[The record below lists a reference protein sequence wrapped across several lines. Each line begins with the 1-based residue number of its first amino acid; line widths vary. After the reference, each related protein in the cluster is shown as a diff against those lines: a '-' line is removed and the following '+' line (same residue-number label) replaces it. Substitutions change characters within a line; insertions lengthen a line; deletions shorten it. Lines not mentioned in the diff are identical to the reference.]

1 MVANFRNF
9 TESLLKFEGSSSQS
23 LSSGIMFSCEI
34 LSFNFRRQISY
45 LALWLQRRIENTNP
59 RTREQLVRAR
69 NVLLLKS
76 YTW

>member
-9 TESLLKFEGSSSQS
+9 TESLLKFEGFSSQS

-45 LALWLQRRIENTNP
+45 LALWLQRIENTNP

>member
-45 LALWLQRRIENTNP
+45 LALWLQRIENTNP